1 MLVHLRWAIVQKT
14 CMYAARIH
22 LQWANVLIEEPKE
35 VPEGLQTP
43 PLVFDPLLDPLV
55 VSKSLDIT
63 KKHKFFAIRTLL
75 PGPLVAK

>member
-1 MLVHLRWAIVQKT
+1 MLVHQPWAKVLETHMYDACIYLRG
-14 CMYAARIH
+14 
-22 LQWANVLIEEPKE
+22 ANVLIEEPKE